1 MKYLVLDEADKLFEL
16 GFVEQI
22 DSVVKACSRT
32 TVVRTLFSAT
42 LPETVEKLASTV
54 MVDAV
59 RIIIGRKYGMQNS
72 IYTMNFTVAWSDDTS
87 LTEQLLTEI
96 LPPR

>member
-1 MKYLVLDEADKLFEL
+1 MDEADKLFEL

-22 DSVVKACSRT
+22 DSVVKACSKT

-59 RIIIGRKYGMQNS
+59 RIIIGRKYACR
-72 IYTMNFTVAWSDDTS
+72 IVFT
-87 LTEQLLTEI
+87 L
-96 LPPR
+96 